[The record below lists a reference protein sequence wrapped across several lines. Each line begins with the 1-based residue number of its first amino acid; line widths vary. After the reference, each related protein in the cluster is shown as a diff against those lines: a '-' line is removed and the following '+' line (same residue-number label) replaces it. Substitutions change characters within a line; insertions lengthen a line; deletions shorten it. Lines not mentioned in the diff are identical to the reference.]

1 MLLNIF
7 SLSFHSV
14 WTSFFRDSRSTSVFC
29 IPRMCV
35 AESQFSFSCAHFQI
49 YLDKVSHFPERLVP
63 NLFIQAAAVSHN
75 IFLWANCTWW
85 ARGFEPN
92 SIAWS
97 SKTLMWFCVYSFEKS
112 SPVELEHITALQPF
126 KEPSVFISTEELG
139 TIMSL

>member
-75 IFLWANCTWW
+75 IFCELIVRDGLGVLSQTVLLEVLRHWCDFVFNHL
-85 ARGFEPN
+85 RRVPL
-92 SIAWS
+92 S
-97 SKTLMWFCVYSFEKS
+97 SLNTLLLSSHLKS
-112 SPVELEHITALQPF
+112 HRFLFLLRSWEQ
-126 KEPSVFISTEELG
+126 
-139 TIMSL
+139 